1 MASIDARPLSVLIA
15 RQIRVP
21 LNGNIRGA
29 NSRDHRCAD
38 EQLFDYE
45 SGGAAREDSGSRRQ
59 RFSLRSTRGFVA
71 EGPEELSAAFGEF
84 MAFLDNGVTI
94 ARTSEVEL
102 HHDYF
107 RYSWARYRGGQIE
120 MEGCDFG
127 WVGDAGQPK
136 RLVVFDHLGPRR
148 LPIA

>member
-1 MASIDARPLSVLIA
+1 MQIAEIIDALMSSFSITRAEERLA
-15 RQIRVP
+15 RIRALV
-21 LNGNIRGA
+21 A
-29 NSRDHRCAD
+29 SDF
-38 EQLFDYE
+38 LFVNP
-45 SGGAAREDSGSRRQ
+45 
-59 RFSLRSTRGFVA
+59 GFVA
-71 EGPEELSAAFGEF
+71 EGPEELSAAVGEF
-84 MAFLDNGVTI
+84 MAFLDKGVTI

-127 WVGDAGQPK
+127 WIGDAGQLK

>member
-1 MASIDARPLSVLIA
+1 MQIAETIDALMSCFSMTTAEERLASIRALVASDFVFVNP
-15 RQIRVP
+15 
-21 LNGNIRGA
+21 
-29 NSRDHRCAD
+29 
-38 EQLFDYE
+38 
-45 SGGAAREDSGSRRQ
+45 
-59 RFSLRSTRGFVA
+59 GFVA

-84 MAFLDNGVTI
+84 MTFVENGATI

-102 HHDYF
+102 HHEHF
-107 RYSWARYRGGQIE
+107 RYSWARSRGGQIE

-127 WVGDAGQPK
+127 WVGNAGELK